1 MEPIGWD
8 APAAERLRGV
18 ATFVHVVECGSFARA
33 AARLQMTR
41 SAVGKSIA
49 RLEAR
54 LGVQLFQRTTRS
66 LSTTEAGQAYYER
79 CRRAVSEIEAA
90 EAALDQ
96 GRHGPRGLLRVSA
109 PAAFGREWVAPVLAR
124 LARRHAGL
132 DIGINF
138 SDRRVDVVAEGFDLA
153 VRIGPLADSASLQ
166 ARPLGMQR
174 FAMFASPAYLRR
186 HGRPR
191 RVEDLHAHAAVAYA
205 PEGRVVPWRLAGAD
219 GKPREVAMRY
229 MLNFDD
235 IAAIAGAALA
245 GVGIARLP
253 LWLTG
258 EWVAQRQ
265 LVPVLPAAY
274 SDDTEVHLVWPRA
287 RFLPLKTRT
296 AIDALVREAPKVLVP
311 FSTSPARTARPA

>member
-1 MEPIGWD
+1 MTGEQMEPIGQG

-49 RLEAR
+49 RLEMR
-54 LGVQLFQRTTRS
+54 LGVQLFQRTTRT
-66 LSTTEAGQAYYER
+66 LATTEAGQAYYER
-79 CRRAVSEIEAA
+79 CRRAVSEIDAA
-90 EAALDQ
+90 EAALER

-109 PAAFGREWVAPVLAR
+109 PLAFGRHWVAPVLGQ
-124 LARRHAGL
+124 LARKHAEL

-138 SDRRVDVVAEGFDLA
+138 SDRRVDVMAEGFDLA
-153 VRIGPLADSASLQ
+153 IRIGPLADSASLQ
-166 ARPLGMQR
+166 ARPLGLQR

-191 RVEDLHAHAAVAYA
+191 EVEDLRTHVAIAYA
-205 PEGRVVPWRLAGAD
+205 PDGRIVPWRLAGAD
-219 GKPREVAMRY
+219 AKPSEVAMRY

-235 IAAIAGAALA
+235 IAAIADAALA
-245 GVGIARLP
+245 GLGIARLP
-253 LWLTG
+253 LWLATR
-258 EWVAQRQ
+258 WVADRQ

-274 SDDTEVHLVWPRA
+274 ADDAEVHLVWPRA
-287 RFLPLKTRT
+287 RFLALKTRV
-296 AIDALVREAPKVLVP
+296 AIDTLVREAPRVLV
-311 FSTSPARTARPA
+311 T